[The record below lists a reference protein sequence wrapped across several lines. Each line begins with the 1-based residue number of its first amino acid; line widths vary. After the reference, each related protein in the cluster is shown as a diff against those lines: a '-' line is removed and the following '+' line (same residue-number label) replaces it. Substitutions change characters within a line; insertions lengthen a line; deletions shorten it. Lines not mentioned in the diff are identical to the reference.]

1 VTSRTIAIDAIE
13 LHAAEL
19 SLRVGVASIRQI
31 LPAIGLMRV
40 PLSRTQ
46 VAGVVAH
53 DGRAIPVYRLESLAE
68 TLMATSSE
76 EGPSSIQLPESAGG
90 RTRREVFGHPV
101 RHEPKL
107 IVIVEHDGA
116 LAGILV
122 ESTRAVRTGADP
134 SAHIFDAR
142 TLLTTAGI
150 LEGDTGQPA
159 AQTAQGDA

>member
-1 VTSRTIAIDAIE
+1 MTSRTSAIDAIE
-13 LHAAEL
+13 LKAAEL

-40 PLSRTQ
+40 PLCRTQ
-46 VAGVVAH
+46 VAGVVAR

-68 TLMATSSE
+68 TIMATSPQE
-76 EGPSSIQLPESAGG
+76 EPPPMRRPGPVSGA
-90 RTRREVFGHPV
+90 
-101 RHEPKL
+101 KL

-122 ESTRAVRTGADP
+122 ESTRAVRAGADL
-134 SAHIFDAR
+134 SARIFDAR

-150 LEGDTGQPA
+150 LDGDTGQPA
-159 AQTAQGDA
+159 AQAAQGDA